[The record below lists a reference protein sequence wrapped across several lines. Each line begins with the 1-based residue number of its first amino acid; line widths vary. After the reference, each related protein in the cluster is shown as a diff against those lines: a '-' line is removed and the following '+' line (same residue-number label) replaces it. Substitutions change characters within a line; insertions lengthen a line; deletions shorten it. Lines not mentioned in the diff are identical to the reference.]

1 MDARDCIAVVVLT
14 GGFVLL
20 ALGIDSL
27 VGGILI
33 AVISYYFGMGH
44 REPEKRGRRSRY

>member
-1 MDARDCIAVVVLT
+1 MDARDYIALVVLI
-14 GGFVLL
+14 GGFTLL

-44 REPEKRGRRSRY
+44 REPARRKRTKS